1 MDRTLWL
8 IECAHQGDKK
18 AREAA
23 VEENMGLVMHVVK
36 RYQGKT
42 TDMEDLIQIGCIG
55 LLKAVDYFDLN
66 MDVRFSSYAVPMILG
81 EIRRYLRDDGMLKV
95 SRSLKNIAYQTSKA
109 REMLTVQLGREPSIE
124 EIAEA
129 TGVEREEIIM
139 AMEASAELESLQKSV
154 YQSDGNEICLED
166 KVEDGRDAVSEL
178 MNHVLLEDMLQALD
192 PEEKNLIHMRYYEEM
207 TQSQIAEKM
216 QKTQVQV
223 SRMEKKILKKMR
235 LCIKD

>member
-1 MDRTLWL
+1 MDRTMWL

-95 SRSLKNIAYQTSKA
+95 SRSLKNIAYQTSKT

-124 EIAEA
+124 EIADA

-166 KVEDGRDAVSEL
+166 KVEDRRDAVSEL
-178 MNHVLLEDMLQALD
+178 MNHVLLENMLKVLD
-192 PEEKNLIHMRYYEEM
+192 PEEKSLIHMRYYEEM
-207 TQSQIAEKM
+207 TQSQIAAKM
-216 QKTQVQV
+216 QKTQVQI

>member
-95 SRSLKNIAYQTSKA
+95 SRSLKNIAYQTSKT

-124 EIAEA
+124 EIADA

-154 YQSDGNEICLED
+154 YQSDGTEICLED
-166 KVEDGRDAVSEL
+166 KVEDRRDAVSEL
-178 MNHVLLEDMLQALD
+178 MNHVLLENMLKVLD
-192 PEEKNLIHMRYYEEM
+192 PEEKILIHMRYYEEM
-207 TQSQIAEKM
+207 TQSQIAAKM
-216 QKTQVQV
+216 QKTQVQI